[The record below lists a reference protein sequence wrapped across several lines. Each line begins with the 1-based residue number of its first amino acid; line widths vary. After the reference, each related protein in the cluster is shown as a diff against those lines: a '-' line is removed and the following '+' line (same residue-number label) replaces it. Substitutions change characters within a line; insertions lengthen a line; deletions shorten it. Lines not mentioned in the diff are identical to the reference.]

1 MQQIVALLIV
11 LIVVNILFLTGG
23 LVFWH
28 SKIIAFLLV
37 GLGIGIYFISY
48 QKITKRINGIVQ
60 QAVEVAK
67 GNFDIVSSVMQ
78 DDRIKKL
85 AEFVLE
91 SNKKMLYSS
100 CEVMRKNYHLLEAFQ
115 ELRMASEAIGETVSS
130 VSSDMVEQNQKV
142 ENMSEA
148 LNFVRDALEK
158 QNTTIGDA
166 EKVANAAIR
175 EVQNCE
181 QASIELTNYME
192 NINSSVVELVDISG
206 GLKDKTGNITAIV
219 ETITNIAHQT
229 NLLALNAAIE
239 SARAGEKGKGFAVV
253 AEEVRKLAEESRKSA
268 DDIVSVVTQ
277 IQEEIQMALDKM
289 KVVYEGV
296 VQGNEIASK
305 TNQTL
310 KVVGETIEKVAREFH
325 SIYQTNEQV
334 NARNQAVIELIDPLL
349 TIANQTAAASEEIAA
364 ATQQQNATLENVHV
378 LVEQMQE
385 ENDALQQLIGQR
397 AVEGRMILLGKRL
410 QQIDQEQT
418 ITQQNI
424 HQIAKELGVDL
435 VSITDERGTV
445 VISTLEKEIGFN
457 IPSIGPF
464 YQGLIERQKEHAI
477 TPIKREEGGE
487 DFWKY
492 ACFPRLKKPGIVM
505 LAFSVETLLK

>member
-11 LIVVNILFLTGG
+11 VSILFLTSG

-28 SKIIAFLLV
+28 TKILALLLV
-37 GLGIGIYFISY
+37 GLAVGICIFGYQRFIKSFD
-48 QKITKRINGIVQ
+48 GLLQ

-67 GNFDIVSSVMQ
+67 GNFDLVTSVMH
-78 DDRIKKL
+78 DDRIKNL
-85 AEFVLE
+85 AEFVQE

>member
-1 MQQIVALLIV
+1 MQQIAAL
-11 LIVVNILFLTGG
+11 LIVVNILFLAGG

-28 SKIIAFLLV
+28 TKIGALLL
-37 GLGIGIYFISY
+37 LGVAIGICFYSFQRFS
-48 QKITKRINGIVQ
+48 KKLDGLVK

-67 GNFDIVSSVMQ
+67 GSFDTVTSVIH
-78 DDRIKKL
+78 DDRIKRL
-85 AEFVLE
+85 AEFVQE

-100 CEVMRKNYHLLEAFQ
+100 CEVMKKNYHLLEAFQ
-115 ELRMASEAIGETVSS
+115 ELRLASEAIGETVSS

-142 ENMSEA
+142 EHMSEA
-148 LNFVRDALEK
+148 LNFVKDALER

-166 EKVANAAIR
+166 EQVAHAAIK

-192 NINSSVVELVDISG
+192 NINSSVLELVDISA
-206 GLKDKTGNITAIV
+206 GLKDKTANITAIV

-268 DDIVSVVTQ
+268 DDIISVVSQ
-277 IQEEIQMALDKM
+277 IQEEIQVVLDKM

-296 VQGNEIASK
+296 VQGNDIAAK

-310 KVVGETIEKVAREFH
+310 KAVGAAIQKVAKEFD
-325 SIYQTNEQV
+325 SIYETNEQV
-334 NARNQAVIELIDPLL
+334 NARNQAVLKLIDPLL

-364 ATQQQNATLENVHV
+364 ATQEQNATLESVHT
-378 LVEQMQE
+378 LVEQMQQ
-385 ENDALQQLIGQR
+385 ENDALQQIIGQR

-410 QQIDQEQT
+410 QQIDREQA
-418 ITQQNI
+418 ITQQNVR
-424 HQIAKELGVDL
+424 QIARELGVDL
-435 VSITDERGTV
+435 VSLTDEQGNV
-445 VISTLEKEIGFN
+445 VVSTLEKEIGFN

-464 YQGLIERQKEHAI
+464 YHGLIERQKEYAI
-477 TPIKREEGGE
+477 TPIKKEEGGE
-487 DFWKY
+487 NFWKY
-492 ACFPRLKKPGIVM
+492 ACFPRLKQPGIVM
-505 LAFSVETLLK
+505 LAFSMETLLK